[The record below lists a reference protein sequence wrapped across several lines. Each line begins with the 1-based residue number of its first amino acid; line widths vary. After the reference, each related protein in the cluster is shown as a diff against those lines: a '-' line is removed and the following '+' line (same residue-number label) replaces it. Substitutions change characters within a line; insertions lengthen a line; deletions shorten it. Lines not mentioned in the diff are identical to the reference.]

1 MKHFAVCIGNQG
13 YEVSLEKRKF
23 YEYNQDSL
31 LEENNL
37 IRIIDES
44 GEGYIYPESLFM
56 KIDIPI
62 ELVQKLE
69 YA

>member
-1 MKHFAVCIGNQG
+1 MKHFAVCIDNKG

-23 YEYNQDSL
+23 YEYFHDEL
-31 LEENNL
+31 LESKQL
-37 IRIIDES
+37 IKIFDES
-44 GEGYIYPESLFM
+44 GQVYIYPDSNFM